1 MWEEV
6 ANTLVEEFSS
16 LPDAAEV
23 TRVMVRL
30 LLAALLGGIVGYERE
45 HKGKA
50 AGLRTHMLVAM
61 GAALFVL
68 VAQQVGISAADNSR
82 VIQGIVA
89 GVGFLGA
96 GTILKGDA
104 EHQVKG
110 LTTAAG
116 IWLTAAIGVAAG
128 LGREVTAV
136 LSAVLALA
144 VLWAIPLVHDAAED
158 QGPPQRPPRSDND
171 NDKNQHHPSGGKRGG
186 HAAGPGKHPDWLTD

>member
-1 MWEEV
+1 MAEV
-6 ANTLVEEFSS
+6 PPNAPWWHQVTTTVTEEFSDV
-16 LPDAAEV
+16 PDAGEA
-23 TRVMVRL
+23 TRIVVRL
-30 LLAALLGGIVGYERE
+30 AVAAVLGGLLGWERE
-45 HKGKA
+45 HAGKA
-50 AGLRTHMLVAM
+50 AGIRTHMLVAM

-144 VLWAIPLVHDAAED
+144 VLWAIPLVHDAAESK
-158 QGPPQRPPRSDND
+158 GPQRLPR
-171 NDKNQHHPSGGKRGG
+171 NDKHQPSGEKSSG
-186 HAAGPGKHPDWLTD
+186 HAANPGKHPD

>member
-1 MWEEV
+1 MADASQAWWQQI
-6 ANTLVEEFSS
+6 ASTIASEFSDV
-16 LPDAAEV
+16 PDAGEA
-23 TRVMVRL
+23 TRIVVRL
-30 LLAALLGGIVGYERE
+30 TVAGILGGLLGWERE
-45 HKGKA
+45 HAGKA
-50 AGLRTHMLVAM
+50 AGVRTHMLVAM

-68 VAQQVGISAADNSR
+68 VAQQVGIGPADNSR

-104 EHQVKG
+104 DGESQVRG

-136 LSAVLALA
+136 LSTVLALA
-144 VLWAIPLVHDAAED
+144 VLWAIPMLHDAT
-158 QGPPQRPPRSDND
+158 QNRSQRSTEKIDSPEPKD
-171 NDKNQHHPSGGKRGG
+171 
-186 HAAGPGKHPDWLTD
+186 